1 MYVKQT
7 INAGQRLE
15 FVEANDFFRLLAAQ
29 SVVNVEFYRNG
40 AEIAEVFEIG
50 AGYAE
55 RVPEGFDKIVIVS
68 AVTQTIQFVTR
79 TGGAEVRY
87 DTPPN
92 GLVTVTNVNGG
103 FTQAQATVTN
113 ASGQLRPSN
122 VARRYLLVQN
132 NDASGDIFLRL
143 DGATATAANGIKLA
157 AGQALELSAFVPTGA
172 ITAIGSIASNANVI
186 IAEG

>member
-15 FVEANDFFRLLAAQ
+15 FVEASDFFRLLAAQ

-55 RVPEGFDKIVIVS
+55 RVPEGFDKVVIVS

-79 TGGAEVRY
+79 QGAEVRY

-92 GLVTVTNVNGG
+92 GLVTVTNVNGA
-103 FTQAQATVTN
+103 FTQVAATVTN
-113 ASGQLRPSN
+113 ASSQLLASN

-132 NDASGDIFLRL
+132 KDASGVVFVRL
-143 DGATATAANGIKLA
+143 DGATATAANGIRIPAGGSYELA
-157 AGQALELSAFVPTGA
+157 SFVPTGA

-186 IAEG
+186 VVEG